1 MKQILVIE
9 DDQSIALGLSVILKE
24 DDYQVCTVSD
34 GKLGFENALNNKY
47 DIIVLDI
54 MLPNMNGFDIC
65 KSLRE
70 HKVSTPILF
79 LSSKKEE
86 FDKIVGFE
94 NGADDYMTK
103 PFSIMEL
110 RLRIKAIIRRSQQT
124 ALPTAESKDNTL
136 KIGAFVADSTKF
148 DVYLDNQPIGL
159 SVKEFHLFKFLM
171 ENIGKVISRD
181 EILDKVWGYDS
192 YPSTRTIDNYILSI
206 RKKIEPDPANPKYVL
221 TVPTI
226 GYKLHIE
233 NNI

>member
-24 DDYQVCTVSD
+24 DDYQVCTESD
-34 GKLGFENALNNKY
+34 GKLGFENALKNKY

-65 KSLRE
+65 KRLRE

-110 RLRIKAIIRRSQQT
+110 RLRIKAIIRRSQLAAQ
-124 ALPTAESKDNTL
+124 PSAES
-136 KIGAFVADSTKF
+136 
-148 DVYLDNQPIGL
+148 
-159 SVKEFHLFKFLM
+159 
-171 ENIGKVISRD
+171 
-181 EILDKVWGYDS
+181 
-192 YPSTRTIDNYILSI
+192 
-206 RKKIEPDPANPKYVL
+206 
-221 TVPTI
+221 
-226 GYKLHIE
+226 
-233 NNI
+233 